1 MKNLIWKY
9 LAKLLALPRVT
20 QWLIDRAYRTPY
32 MHILS
37 PDGALI
43 YMERYWLLN
52 PYDRK
57 TQKARW
63 SWLPFS
69 IRLHHI
75 HRADY
80 DLHCHDHP
88 WDARTIILSGWYEE
102 KRLAQG
108 EYRER
113 IIDAC
118 LDSVEKLTKDRTKVE
133 ASEYFRRQPGDTAA
147 LKHGEYHQ
155 ITDVSE
161 HGAVTV
167 FITFKYQ
174 GMWGFLV
181 NGVKVPWRTYLGL
194 TEEQDLPDMGKKP

>member
-1 MKNLIWKY
+1 MKKFFWKQ
-9 LAKLLALPRVT
+9 LAKLLARPRVT
-20 QWLIDRAYRTPY
+20 NWLVQRAYKTPY

-37 PDGALI
+37 PDCQQV

-80 DLHCHDHP
+80 DLHMHDHP
-88 WDARTIILSGWYEE
+88 WDARTIILQGWYEE
-102 KRLAQG
+102 KRPNPIY
-108 EYRER
+108 E
-113 IIDAC
+113 
-118 LDSVEKLTKDRTKVE
+118 TKPGAYAHFDDEPAMIWFNRT
-133 ASEYFRRQPGDTAA
+133 PGDTAA

-155 ITDVSE
+155 IAKVSN

-181 NGVKVPWRTYLGL
+181 NGVKVPWKKYLGL
-194 TEEQDLPDMGKKP
+194 EEHQDLPDMGKKP